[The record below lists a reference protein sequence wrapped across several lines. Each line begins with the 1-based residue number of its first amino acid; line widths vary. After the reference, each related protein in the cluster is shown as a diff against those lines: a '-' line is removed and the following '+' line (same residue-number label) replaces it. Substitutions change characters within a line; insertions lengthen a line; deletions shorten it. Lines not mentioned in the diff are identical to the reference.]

1 MPADSKT
8 SEDFTSQLAQY
19 RKVIDADIAT
29 YAAHV
34 RTFTQQQYGDYG
46 ATVTGAFLD
55 MLERGGKRLRGAL
68 VMTGYEMLGGQDQ
81 IMIARAA
88 TAIEMIHTY
97 WLVIDDIQDRS
108 PLRRGKPTVHKMLA
122 AYLQERGAKGD
133 IEHGGVSLALNAAVA
148 GGHAAQMLI
157 AGLNV
162 DAELRSKAMGIVSQ
176 AAMVTGYGQ
185 TYDIMNELLDTVPLG
200 DIERTLEWK
209 TSFYTFLNPLC
220 VGMVLADADCEDTD
234 AIREYALPAGKAFQI
249 TDDIMGIFGQDKVT
263 GKSSMDDLREGKQT
277 LLTYHVLTHAPTSDK
292 KFLRACLGN
301 PELSSKDA
309 ERCRQIIED
318 SGALEFAREE
328 AEKHTREALRALD
341 HAPSHWG
348 AGQASF
354 LRELAKSLPTRVK

>member
-1 MPADSKT
+1 MSDKSKAG
-8 SEDFTSQLAQY
+8 DFTGQLAQY
-19 RKVIDADIAT
+19 RQLVGTDIAT
-29 YAAHV
+29 YADHV

-46 ATVTGAFLD
+46 TAVTGAFLD

-68 VMTGYEMLGGQDQ
+68 VMAGYEMLGGRDQ
-81 IMIARAA
+81 TMIARAA
-88 TAIEMIHTY
+88 TAIEMVHTY

-122 AYLQERGAKGD
+122 EYLRERHAKGD
-133 IEHGGVSLALNAAVA
+133 VEHGGVSLALNAAVA

-157 AGLNV
+157 AGLSV

-185 TYDIMNELLDTVPLG
+185 TYDIMNELSDDVPLG

-220 VGMVLADADCEDTD
+220 VGMVLAGAGCEDTD

-249 TDDIMGIFGQDKVT
+249 TDDIMGIFGQDEVT

-277 LLTYHVLTHAPTSDK
+277 LLTYHALTNASLSDK
-292 KFLRACLGN
+292 KFLRSCLGD
-301 PELSSKDA
+301 PKLSSKDA

-318 SGALEFAREE
+318 SGALEFARRE

-348 AGQASF
+348 AGQTSF